1 MNDTE
6 KLDRVIRDDPRYPLE
21 AYEFLCDSVEYTQEM
36 LGRAPR
42 EEDHPDADCHI
53 TGGELVRGACELAV
67 REFGL
72 LAPAV
77 FKAWNIR
84 RTDDVGNIVFN
95 LIRAEQL
102 SQSDRDDPD
111 DFRDLFDLAQA
122 LADGFQMTTVRP
134 TKKKGT
140 R

>member
-1 MNDTE
+1 VDE
-6 KLDRVIRDDPRYPLE
+6 KIYDVIRDDPRYPLE
-21 AYEFLCDSVEYTQEM
+21 AYEFVCDTVAFTQEM

-42 EEDHPDADCHI
+42 EEDDPETDYHVS
-53 TGGELVRGACELAV
+53 GGELARGACEYAV
-67 REFGL
+67 QEFGL
-72 LAPAV
+72 MAPVV

-111 DFRDLFDLAQA
+111 DFRDLFDIEKA
-122 LADGFQMTTVRP
+122 LTDGFHMTTVRP
-134 TKKKGT
+134 TRRKGT

>member
-1 MNDTE
+1 VDE
-6 KLDRVIRDDPRYPLE
+6 KIYDVIRDDPRYPLE
-21 AYEFLCDSVEYTQEM
+21 AYEFVCDTVEFTQQM

-42 EEDHPDADCHI
+42 EEDDPDTDYHV

-67 REFGL
+67 QEFGL
-72 LAPAV
+72 MAPVV
-77 FKAWNIR
+77 FKMWNIR

-111 DFRDLFDLAQA
+111 DFRDLFDIPKA

-134 TKKKGT
+134 SKKKGT